1 MQLSHSRAMF
11 HTCSAELR
19 AGVQGLFMKVMSAR
33 FGGSK
38 LVLRGTLRSGLVG
51 LALAGLG
58 ACSAKDEAPGPP
70 DPNAGNPVLGDGN
83 GVAGGGSLSEGDEQ
97 TGFDGD
103 DACVGQSAGAE
114 ATDAVLQLVVDTS
127 GSMDQGAPGVRGS
140 KWNATRSALLN
151 AVTTMPASTS
161 LGVVFYPDLTNDP
174 DGECFDRDA
183 DVGITR
189 LDANGSAQ
197 RQRIQRAFQGQSP
210 EGGTPTHDAYRFAVA
225 ALEQTDAPGS
235 RFALVITDGTPTYS
249 LGCVGTGL
257 VSDPVDPSP
266 LVAEAAASSARGVRT
281 FVIGSPG
288 SEGAR
293 ASLSRMAEA
302 GGTARAGCSHQ
313 GPEYCHFDMTEEPD
327 FAAALAGALGQ
338 IAGQALSCT
347 YAIPT
352 PPNGAT
358 LDPSKV
364 NVRFQPTGAESEL
377 IPQSGDGGCSE
388 GWQYSQDQQQI
399 ELCASTC
406 ERVRGANGS
415 LSLEFGC
422 STQIR

>member
-1 MQLSHSRAMF
+1 MRVSHSHATF
-11 HTCSAELR
+11 HTCPVELR
-19 AGVQGLFMKVMSAR
+19 AGVQGLSMKVMSAR
-33 FGGSK
+33 FEGSK
-38 LVLRGTLRSGLVG
+38 LLLRGTLRSGLVG
-51 LALAGLG
+51 LALVAFG
-58 ACSAKDEAPGPP
+58 ACSSKDEESGPP
-70 DPNAGNPVLGDGN
+70 DPNAGNPVLGNGS
-83 GVAGGGSLSEGDEQ
+83 GVAGGGSLSDGDEQ
-97 TGFDGD
+97 NGFDGD

-114 ATDAVLQLVVDTS
+114 ATEAVLQLVVDTS
-127 GSMDQGAPGVRGS
+127 GSMDQDAPGVRGS

-151 AVTTMPASTS
+151 AVAAMPASTS
-161 LGVVFYPDLTNDP
+161 LGVVFYPDLPNDP
-174 DGECFDRDA
+174 DGECFDADA
-183 DVGITR
+183 DVGIAR
-189 LDANGSAQ
+189 LEANGSAQ
-197 RQRIQRAFQGQSP
+197 RQRIQRAFQAQSP
-210 EGGTPTHDAYRFAVA
+210 DGGTPTHDAYRFAVA

-235 RFALVITDGTPTYS
+235 RFAVVITDGTPTYS

-257 VSDPVDPSP
+257 VSDPVDPAP

-288 SEGAR
+288 SEDAR

-302 GGTARAGCSHQ
+302 GGTARPGCSHQ
-313 GPEYCHFDMTEEPD
+313 GPDYCHFDMTEQPN
-327 FAAALAGALGQ
+327 FAAALAEALGQ

-347 YAIPT
+347 YDIPT

-358 LDPSKV
+358 LDPAKV
-364 NVRFQPTGAESEL
+364 NVRFQPSGADSEL
-377 IPQSGDGGCSE
+377 IPQSGDGRCSE

-399 ELCASTC
+399 ELCGSTC